1 MPRALREKKM
11 KQRMVLQMLNKS
23 RIFVLLILLI
33 ICNLYSNSLSS
44 NNHNAYSKFEYD
56 LADYLPNVNGRGEV
70 FINESNKND
79 CCVKMYFYTSMYQ
92 IYYYISF
99 TEHSF
104 KGFSEKITYNEQYTI
119 NNSKKEL
126 LEDFEGKKSEIS
138 KQSER
143 VQKHLNL
150 ALELI
155 DESLK

>member
-1 MPRALREKKM
+1 
-11 KQRMVLQMLNKS
+11 MLNKS

-92 IYYYISF
+92 IHYYISF

-104 KGFSEKITYNEQYTI
+104 RGFSEKITYNEQYTKH
-119 NNSKKEL
+119 NSKKARLYFKEN
-126 LEDFEGKKSEIS
+126 EKSEIS

-143 VQKHLNL
+143 VQKYLNL